1 MNMITFLLYKNPLY
15 PAVTVLT
22 FLHALYIIMAYHHFK
37 LLVQISDALSQPD
50 LRDLVFCCGNAVPEA
65 TAEKISSGVDL
76 FKILKHQNHLGPGQ
90 YGYLRRRLEAI
101 GRVDLANR
109 LPSELESML
118 CQVPQHKKHLSHK
131 NGHIRPSSPVQA
143 PGLPTASADRAFSS
157 RAQLL
162 QVAANLTSDDLS
174 KLAYLFA
181 NKLSRNFEDEMTAT
195 SLLLQ
200 LESIG
205 AISPCQPQTVSCL
218 LHEIGRKDLASL
230 ILSVQVPQSPHTSF
244 ESPYQLLLMKIS
256 MLTNKRSQYSF
267 QRKQMSTVISSNKT
281 VQISDPVEQS
291 LCGSST
297 IHRLCS
303 GSFKSIQ
310 HTVKLDELAK
320 STLPI
325 VFDFTEAYLSV
336 VYHNLICDGGTV
348 RINSIKPLFK
358 MCQKYYKIFEE
369 EIGQFQWNRVL
380 RAGIQEDLTQ
390 GRTPI
395 GSPALKAVSCIYEVC
410 SELSGRG
417 EGLYAVKRD
426 VEDNI
431 CTLDSLHHSYCCGV
445 VLTQWLESI
454 LCLLTCND
462 DTTIPGLLQSTLLQ
476 IATRYHAQISSVY
489 CKVAAIMGEAAVRR
503 VAERLSQE
511 GVYID
516 SQEAVSF
523 HRRRHSGCESSIYVC
538 NISTTAYV
546 NLFLL
551 LHLSFLGS
559 ENLDLSNVFS
569 RLKEFSSSFVAST
582 LYMTSTARLYKNL
595 VNAFEVQIDKF
606 NKEAL
611 GFDPLCMPVLRR
623 FVSI

>member
-1 MNMITFLLYKNPLY
+1 
-15 PAVTVLT
+15 
-22 FLHALYIIMAYHHFK
+22 MAYHHFK
-37 LLVQISDALSQPD
+37 LLVQISDALSRQD

-65 TAEKISSGVDL
+65 TAEKICSGVDL

-101 GRVDLANR
+101 GRVDLATT

-118 CQVPQHKKHLSHK
+118 CQVSQHEKSSTHK
-131 NGHIRPSSPVQA
+131 NGHINHPSPVQA
-143 PGLPTASADRAFSS
+143 PPPLRAASADHAFSS

-181 NKLSRNFEDEMTAT
+181 NQLSREEDLTAT

-205 AISPCQPQTVSCL
+205 VISPCQPQTVSCL

-230 ILSVQVPQSPHTSF
+230 ILSVQVPQSPHATF
-244 ESPYQLLLMKIS
+244 KSPYQHLLIKIS
-256 MLTNKRSQYSF
+256 MLTNKQSQYFFHRRLMSTHSKTV
-267 QRKQMSTVISSNKT
+267 RKQISNPGRL
-281 VQISDPVEQS
+281 QR
-291 LCGSST
+291 LCGSHEYST
-297 IHRLCS
+297 IHRLS
-303 GSFKSIQ
+303 LQ
-310 HTVKLDELAK
+310 HKVKLEELAK

-325 VFDFTEAYLSV
+325 VFDFTEAYLSA
-336 VYHNLICDGGTV
+336 VYHNLICDGETV
-348 RINSIKPLFK
+348 RINTIKPLFK
-358 MCQKYYKIFEE
+358 MCQKYYKKFEE
-369 EIGQFQWNRVL
+369 EVGQFQWNTAL
-380 RAGIQEDLTQ
+380 RADIQKNLSQ
-390 GRTPI
+390 GRTPV
-395 GSPALKAVSCIYEVC
+395 GSPALNALSCVYEVC

-431 CTLDSLHHSYCCGV
+431 CTLDYLHHSYCCGV

-454 LCLLTCND
+454 LCLLTDNTATPYD
-462 DTTIPGLLQSTLLQ
+462 PSVLQGTLLR
-476 IATRYHAQISSVY
+476 IATRYHAQISSIY
-489 CKVAAIMGEAAVRR
+489 CQVAAIMGEAAVRR

-516 SQEAVSF
+516 NQEAISF

-538 NISTTAYV
+538 NISTAAYV

-559 ENLDLSNVFS
+559 ENLDLGNVFS
-569 RLKEFSSSFVAST
+569 RLKEFSSSFMSSA
-582 LYMTSTARLYKNL
+582 LFMTSTARLYKNL

-606 NKEAL
+606 NEEAL
-611 GFDPLCMPVLRR
+611 GFDPLCVPVLRR